1 MPRQYSDAAGTT
13 AGCPPSQ
20 SLSACAFGALSP
32 SRDSPRLRNPL
43 PPGWGGPPPG
53 MLSPVGEKRAAPHGE
68 RAPPGVLYCLARR
81 SCSGLAK
88 ACEQFKDLLGS
99 RNSSSRDV
107 QALKIACPSTEN
119 YRPSLVQA
127 WSKPSNFLS
136 KRDSLGRFRVGILS
150 KPLPRAPS
158 L

>member
-1 MPRQYSDAAGTT
+1 MGSFLAT
-13 AGCPPSQ
+13 
-20 SLSACAFGALSP
+20 
-32 SRDSPRLRNPL
+32 
-43 PPGWGGPPPG
+43 
-53 MLSPVGEKRAAPHGE
+53 APHHSE
-68 RAPPGVLYCLARR
+68 WTAVAQAQRCQSRPRSVAADARASSDPRKRVLYCLARR

-107 QALKIACPSTEN
+107 QALKIACPSTEI

-127 WSKPSNFLS
+127 LSKPSNFLS